1 MKKNKFVL
9 LVFLFVQTSGLIMA
23 QNRQYR
29 KLSIE
34 EMFGLADKN
43 SRSIRTFDMAVQ
55 EAGQAVKVAKNAQ
68 LPSLDVSLS
77 ASYLGD
83 GWLAD
88 RNFSDGENAPM
99 PHFGN
104 NFALE
109 ASQVVYA
116 GGAISHSIALAEL
129 QHQLAQLDKEKNK
142 QDIRFLLVG
151 NYLELYQLHNQA
163 EVYKKNIEQTRR
175 LLEDIK
181 AKQQEGLAIKNDITR
196 YELQKETLKLQLAKV
211 QDACKIMNHQ
221 LVTTLHLPAGTE
233 IIPDSTLLD
242 EEVKALAENDWQLLA
257 SQSNV
262 GLQQAQLAMKMSKQK
277 VKLERSELLPK
288 IALVAGEHLDGP
300 ITIEVPVLDNNFNYW
315 YVGVGIK
322 YNLSSLF
329 KNNKKV
335 RQAKLNMRK
344 AQEEYSLAQEQIE
357 NGVQANYV
365 NFLTSF
371 TDLRT
376 QEKSVELANQNYD
389 VTSNRYKN
397 DLALLTDM
405 LDASNMKLSADL
417 GLVNARINVVYS
429 FYKMKYYILCIEL
442 LKILPSQ
449 NYMDEPHCN
458 FLPHR

>member
-196 YELQKETLKLQLAKV
+196 YELQLKSLELALI
-211 QDACKIMNHQ
+211 QIENSQKIINNQ
-221 LVTTLHLPAGTE
+221 LVTTLGLPQETLIEADTG
-233 IIPDSTLLD
+233 IIRELPFLSP
-242 EEVKALAENDWQLLA
+242 ESQWQTTANTSSPILK
-257 SQSNV
+257 
-262 GLQQAQLAMKMSKQK
+262 QAQLGIQQAEQQ
-277 VKLERSELLPK
+277 EK
-288 IALVAGEHLDGP
+288 IAKAEQLPSVALFASEHLDGP
-300 ITIEVPVLDNNFNYW
+300 ITIEVPPIDKNFNYW
-315 YVGVGIK
+315 YIGIGVKFNIASVYK
-322 YNLSSLF
+322 SS
-329 KNNKKV
+329 KKV
-335 RQAKLNMRK
+335 RLAKLSTQK
-344 AQEEYSLAQEQIE
+344 SIE
-357 NGVQANYV
+357 N
-365 NFLTSF
+365 
-371 TDLRT
+371 
-376 QEKSVELANQNYD
+376 
-389 VTSNRYKN
+389 
-397 DLALLTDM
+397 
-405 LDASNMKLSADL
+405 
-417 GLVNARINVVYS
+417 
-429 FYKMKYYILCIEL
+429 
-442 LKILPSQ
+442 
-449 NYMDEPHCN
+449 
-458 FLPHR
+458 

>member
-196 YELQKETLKLQLAKV
+196 YELQLKSLELALI
-211 QDACKIMNHQ
+211 QIENSQKIINNQ
-221 LVTTLHLPAGTE
+221 LVTTLGLPQETLIEADTG
-233 IIPDSTLLD
+233 IIRELPFLSP
-242 EEVKALAENDWQLLA
+242 ESQWQTTANTSSPILK
-257 SQSNV
+257 
-262 GLQQAQLAMKMSKQK
+262 QAQLGIQQAEQQ
-277 VKLERSELLPK
+277 EK
-288 IALVAGEHLDGP
+288 IAKAEQLPSVALFASEHLDGP
-300 ITIEVPVLDNNFNYW
+300 ITIEVPPIDKNFNYW
-315 YVGVGIK
+315 YIGIGEK
-322 YNLSSLF
+322 FNIASVYKSS
-329 KNNKKV
+329 KKV
-335 RQAKLNMRK
+335 RLAKLSTQK
-344 AQEEYSLAQEQIE
+344 SIE
-357 NGVQANYV
+357 NEQLLQDNIQTAVKAAHIR
-365 NFLTSF
+365 FAESF
-371 TDLRT
+371 TTYDTRL
-376 QEKSVELANQNYD
+376 KSLELADQNYEMI
-389 VTSNRYKN
+389 RYRYLN
-397 DLALLTDM
+397 DLALITDM
-405 LDASNMKLSADL
+405 LDASNSKLNAEL
-417 GLVNARINVVYS
+417 QVANARIDILYH
-429 FYKMKYYILCIEL
+429 YYQLKKAAGIL
-442 LKILPSQ
+442 
-449 NYMDEPHCN
+449 
-458 FLPHR
+458 